1 MQVKCHDLD
10 KFGNGVALLPSG
22 QKLFVEG
29 ALPEET
35 VEVEITASSQAYQRA
50 RLKEIIHP
58 SKYRVLPFCNFFEKC
73 GGCTLQHLSYQGQ
86 LDYKSKMIE
95 KLLLK
100 ESNQETSTKIS
111 APLTSETRGYR
122 NRAIFRIEKSNGAI
136 GLFEAESNRV
146 INIEHCP
153 VQDEIFNEILC
164 LIREKIFS
172 KITIKDDLPSFIAS
186 RSNSAGQISLA
197 IAFQGPNFGS
207 TALWHILKNEPRILS
222 IDVYEA
228 ARGTNYLWGSF
239 RENIFL
245 KEALFERMKISIPDH
260 PDKELTFELNAGPGF
275 FQTNLGTSQAMLQ
288 QAMQMLKLTKNDQV
302 LDLFSGSAFFAIAAA
317 QISDSVVAV
326 EASLEAHSLAQKNI
340 ERNKL
345 VNIRAVNAN
354 ADRPADWPDKIKE
367 MQPSA
372 VIIDPPRRGI
382 SRSLMS
388 CLKDQKPDKIL
399 TVNCKL
405 SSFNIMQAQIRE
417 AGYQLREVVPVDLF
431 PHTLHIEVMAI
442 FERL

>member
-1 MQVKCHDLD
+1 
-10 KFGNGVALLPSG
+10 
-22 QKLFVEG
+22 
-29 ALPEET
+29 
-35 VEVEITASSQAYQRA
+35 
-50 RLKEIIHP
+50 
-58 SKYRVLPFCNFFEKC
+58 
-73 GGCTLQHLSYQGQ
+73 
-86 LDYKSKMIE
+86 
-95 KLLLK
+95 
-100 ESNQETSTKIS
+100 
-111 APLTSETRGYR
+111 
-122 NRAIFRIEKSNGAI
+122 
-136 GLFEAESNRV
+136 
-146 INIEHCP
+146 
-153 VQDEIFNEILC
+153 
-164 LIREKIFS
+164 
-172 KITIKDDLPSFIAS
+172 
-186 RSNSAGQISLA
+186 
-197 IAFQGPNFGS
+197 
-207 TALWHILKNEPRILS
+207 
-222 IDVYEA
+222 
-228 ARGTNYLWGSF
+228 
-239 RENIFL
+239 
-245 KEALFERMKISIPDH
+245 
-260 PDKELTFELNAGPGF
+260 
-275 FQTNLGTSQAMLQ
+275 MLQ

-302 LDLFSGSAFFAIAAA
+302 LDLFSGTAFFAISAA
-317 QISDSVVAV
+317 QFSDSVVAV

-345 VNIRAVNAN
+345 ANIQAVNAN